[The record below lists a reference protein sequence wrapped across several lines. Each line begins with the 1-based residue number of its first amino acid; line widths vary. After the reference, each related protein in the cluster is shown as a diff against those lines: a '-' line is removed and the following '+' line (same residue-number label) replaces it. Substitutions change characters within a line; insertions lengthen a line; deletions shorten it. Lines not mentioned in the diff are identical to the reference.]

1 MKHFYKKRESIE
13 LDISAMYINHVNV
26 ISRYDFGNEEL
37 HQMVDRFIPQIVE
50 EIHEF
55 NYEINQITNNPEYNY
70 SQKFEYINNASKELL
85 DIILYLIS
93 INSTLL
99 SKYMDNKFLQTS
111 NIDYN
116 KTLLLANDKSISDYD
131 RLDDIKTKLNEYLVE
146 YMGLSRRS
154 LPNRKYH
161 QDKEEISEEEQDKI
175 VNNLFYITHKT
186 IVFLLDVLFTN
197 LVYTKNLDSVLN
209 KIQDVVKNK

>member
-13 LDISAMYINHVNV
+13 LDLKAMYTNHVDV
-26 ISRYDFGNEEL
+26 ISRYDFGDEEL

-55 NYEINQITNNPEYNY
+55 NYEINQITNNPECNQ
-70 SQKFEYINNASKELL
+70 SRKFEYINNASKELL
-85 DIILYLIS
+85 DIVLYLIS

-99 SKYMDNKFLQTS
+99 SKYMDNKFLQKDII
-111 NIDYN
+111 NYN
-116 KTLLLANDKSISDYD
+116 ETLLLANDKSINDYN
-131 RLDDIKTKLNEYLVE
+131 RLNGIKMKLNEYLVE
-146 YMGLSRRS
+146 YMGLIRRS

-161 QDKEEISEEEQDKI
+161 QDKEEISQEEQNKI
-175 VNNLFYITHKT
+175 VNNSFYITHKM
-186 IVFLLDVLFTN
+186 IVSLLDTLFTN
-197 LVYTKNLDSVLN
+197 LVYTKNLDDVLN